1 MTKRSALL
9 ALLSCILVVPIV
21 VAEKSGSKTEAF
33 DSASARFEQNATDGD
48 VEAVFEAIAGEDGLT
63 KLTIIAPD
71 GRTIVDF
78 SAPGRSATGM
88 RQFRFESPEPTDV
101 AGLKKA
107 FPEGEYTFSG
117 SSRSGKQF
125 RDKADLRHQL
135 PATTEF
141 VFPKADAHAVQ
152 AKNLRIRWAPVK
164 NVAGYTVEL
173 DPSKSSAH
181 LEMKLPA
188 SVTSFTVPEGI
199 LAPGGK
205 CQLGIGTV
213 SRDGNVSVI
222 ETTFTVADK

>member
-63 KLTIIAPD
+63 KLTITAPD

-101 AGLKKA
+101 ASLKKA
-107 FPEGEYTFSG
+107 FPEGEYTFAGSTSSG
-117 SSRSGKQF
+117 THFK
-125 RDKADLRHQL
+125 DKATLKHKL
-135 PATTEF
+135 PPTTSF
-141 VFPKADAHAVQ
+141 VAPKADA
-152 AKNLRIRWAPVK
+152 R
-164 NVAGYTVEL
+164 
-173 DPSKSSAH
+173 
-181 LEMKLPA
+181 
-188 SVTSFTVPEGI
+188 
-199 LAPGGK
+199 
-205 CQLGIGTV
+205 
-213 SRDGNVSVI
+213 NVS
-222 ETTFTVADK
+222 A